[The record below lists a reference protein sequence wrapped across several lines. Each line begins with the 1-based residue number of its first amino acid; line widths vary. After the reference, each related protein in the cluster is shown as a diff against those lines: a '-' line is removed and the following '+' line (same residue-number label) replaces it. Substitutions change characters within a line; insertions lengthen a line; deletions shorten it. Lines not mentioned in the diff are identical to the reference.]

1 MPYPRKYY
9 WLVLHVVRRYN
20 HAETDTM
27 CNFQRHDHS
36 SEDYILSTP
45 GWLYIYIYILDKWKK
60 VHLHMIYADLSI
72 NQPVIFQLATLTSQ
86 GV

>member
-1 MPYPRKYY
+1 MRCHIPENTIGWFYMWSVDIITLKLIQCVIFKDMTI
-9 WLVLHVVRRYN
+9 LVRTIFYLLQ
-20 HAETDTM
+20 D
-27 CNFQRHDHS
+27 
-36 SEDYILSTP
+36 
-45 GWLYIYIYILDKWKK
+45 GYIYILDKWKK

>member
-1 MPYPRKYY
+1 MTI
-9 WLVLHVVRRYN
+9 LVRTIFYLLQ
-20 HAETDTM
+20 D
-27 CNFQRHDHS
+27 
-36 SEDYILSTP
+36 
-45 GWLYIYIYILDKWKK
+45 GYIYILDKWKK